1 MQIGELSRRTGV
13 SVRML
18 RYYEDEGLLKPARR
32 ASGYRDFGAEDERI
46 VRAIRQLSAAGLKL
60 DFIRQFLPCLRSE
73 GPILHPC
80 PDLMAAMER
89 QMRALTQ
96 DQTIERAK
104 ALFESTPAWTG
115 EGFEAASFTPEGTVF
130 DAKNSKLM
138 ILILVG
144 LLSGM
149 LSCIYVL
156 VASAMRKSAVSDS

>member
-32 ASGYRDFGAEDERI
+32 ASGYRDFGEEDEKI

-89 QMRALTQ
+89 QMRALD
-96 DQTIERAK
+96 DQIRQYGESRA
-104 ALFESTPAWTG
+104 
-115 EGFEAASFTPEGTVF
+115 
-130 DAKNSKLM
+130 
-138 ILILVG
+138 
-144 LLSGM
+144 M
-149 LSCIYVL
+149 LAGYY
-156 VASAMRKSAVSDS
+156 AEMRDHLQTT